1 VIRAVVMDRILAR
14 LERRFGKLAIENL
27 TTFIVGG
34 MAIAFLLGMLRPQF
48 LTMLGLDLELVRHGQ
63 VWRLVTFLFIPTF
76 TSPIWAI
83 FSIYW
88 VWLVGSNLE
97 NEWGSFK
104 FNVFY
109 VIGMLG
115 TTVAAAL
122 TAPQSNFWLNT
133 SLFFAFA
140 TLFPN
145 YQILLFFV
153 IPIRIKW
160 LGMLSGALTIYRF
173 VVGDWAERAAIVA
186 AVSNYLIFFA
196 GHAVRLVRD
205 RNSTVR
211 ASARRASM
219 HPDPV
224 ATRPAGRSC
233 AICGKT
239 EEDGADIRVCSCE
252 KCGAPRNLCLEHARN
267 H

>member
-1 VIRAVVMDRILAR
+1 MDRFLAR
-14 LERRFGKLAIENL
+14 LERRFGKLAIENV

-34 MAIAFLLGMLRPQF
+34 MAIAFLLSMLRPQF
-48 LTMLGLDLELVRHGQ
+48 TGMLTLDLDQVRHGQ
-63 VWRLVTFLFIPTF
+63 IWRLVTFLFIPTF
-76 TSPIWAI
+76 TDPIWAI

-97 NEWGSFK
+97 REWGSFK

-109 VIGMLG
+109 LIGMIG
-115 TTVAAAL
+115 TVIAAAL

-140 TLFPN
+140 TLFPD

-160 LGMLSGALTIYRF
+160 LGLLSGAMTIYRF

-186 AVSNYLIFFA
+186 AVSNYLVFFA
-196 GHAVRLVRD
+196 GHGVRMLRD

-219 HPDPV
+219 RPDPATTRV
-224 ATRPAGRSC
+224 ATRTC
-233 AICGKT
+233 AICGKS
-239 EEDGADIRVCSCE
+239 EDDGADIRVCSCE
-252 KCGAPRNLCLEHARN
+252 KCGGPRTLCLEHARN